1 VSPLPGWAPAF
12 FGTFFGDDGIMAYK
26 VATKAENTGLD
37 CAVFAT
43 IAEAVEAVIVAK
55 HIFNDDQFE
64 VVATEEPANT
74 TFHEWNAAGW

>member
-1 VSPLPGWAPAF
+1 
-12 FGTFFGDDGIMAYK
+12 MAYK

-55 HIFNDDQFE
+55 HVFAGERFD
-64 VVATEEPANT
+64 VVSTSEPANT
-74 TFHEWNAAGW
+74 TFAEWNAAGW